1 MSLLDGEIIDLG
13 DGTLKT
19 SIPLKDMNQGW
30 YINLLHDMDRMSLIL
45 TDLKGSTDMRPYFM
59 ARWIIMKIDD
69 EKIRVDIL
77 KKFDDAVK
85 DIRLNSTLSNE
96 EKGEY
101 LILTSQNACG
111 PVISWIGE
119 HMPLSKTNVIPKV

>member
-1 MSLLDGEIIDLG
+1 
-13 DGTLKT
+13 
-19 SIPLKDMNQGW
+19 
-30 YINLLHDMDRMSLIL
+30 MDRMSLIL

-77 KKFDDAVK
+77 KRFDDAVK
-85 DIRLNSTLSNE
+85 AIRLNSTLSNE

>member
-1 MSLLDGEIIDLG
+1 MLGTEIEDIGEG
-13 DGTLKT
+13 LKT

-69 EKIRVDIL
+69 EDMRTDIL
-77 KKFDDAVK
+77 KQFDK
-85 DIRLNSTLSNE
+85 DVHEIRLDSTLSNE
-96 EKGEY
+96 EKGEL